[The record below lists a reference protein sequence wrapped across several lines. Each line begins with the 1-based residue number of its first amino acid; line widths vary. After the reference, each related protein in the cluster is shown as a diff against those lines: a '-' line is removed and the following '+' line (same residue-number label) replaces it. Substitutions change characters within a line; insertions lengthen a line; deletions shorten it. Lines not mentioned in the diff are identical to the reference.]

1 MDAVSRGRASRM
13 LKRARDKGITARL
26 DQGLLKFHGPQ
37 DKQVLA
43 HARAIREDLK
53 EVLRNPSPAISPLIE
68 RLRRGQKLLVKMQS
82 RLWGDDGLP
91 RGSEGAISSFLE
103 AIIVWDTLEG
113 WLQDYGEYSGGC
125 PIGPNGCD
133 HESPVI
139 CRACVR

>member
-53 EVLRNPSPAISPLIE
+53 EVLRNPVSYTHLT
-68 RLRRGQKLLVKMQS
+68 
-82 RLWGDDGLP
+82 LP
-91 RGSEGAISSFLE
+91 TKR
-103 AIIVWDTLEG
+103 IV
-113 WLQDYGEYSGGC
+113 
-125 PIGPNGCD
+125 
-133 HESPVI
+133 
-139 CRACVR
+139 